1 MDLLKHGRDGKKGE
15 KTGEGKEK
23 EGFLETGLQRLTASW
38 NEQGQTE
45 PGKDRQQIGVDR
57 QMGKEDIM
65 TKIRENPA
73 GQRQTRGAGEE
84 RQKEK
89 RKQG

>member
-1 MDLLKHGRDGKKGE
+1 MGGMAKKE
-15 KTGEGKEK
+15 KETGEGKEK

-38 NEQGQTE
+38 NEQSQTE

-65 TKIRENPA
+65 TKIRGKTQLA
-73 GQRQTRGAGEE
+73 
-84 RQKEK
+84 
-89 RKQG
+89 